1 MSECWRED
9 PSTRPSFSELI
20 ERLEVIMTEDVP
32 YCDVSKHDESSAY
45 YKVPAKVDEH
55 SV

>member
-9 PSTRPSFSELI
+9 PTTRPSFSELI
-20 ERLEVIMTEDVP
+20 DKLEVMMTEDVP
-32 YCDVSKHDESSAY
+32 YCDLSKQDESSACY
-45 YKVPAKVDEH
+45 NMPTKTDEN